1 MFINNNE
8 DKNATC
14 FTYEVKM
21 IVHVFA
27 ENLQEADSKLDQ
39 EGGYISSR
47 KASLLKQDLIL
58 TAPEDTK

>member
-1 MFINNNE
+1 MFDNNE
-8 DKNATC
+8 QTTATC

-27 ENLQEADSKLDQ
+27 DNLQEADAKLDK

-47 KASLLKQDLIL
+47 KVSLLNESVLFDGSEESK
-58 TAPEDTK
+58 

>member
-1 MFINNNE
+1 MFNNNQE
-8 DKNATC
+8 NNATC

-27 ENLQEADSKLDQ
+27 ENLQEADSKLDK

-47 KASLLKQDLIL
+47 KVSLLNEKVIL
-58 TAPEDTK
+58 TGSEDAK